1 MFNLIDVVVIL
12 VIGLSAFIGYKRGF
26 VKTAISLLSFFIAIG
41 VALMFY
47 KPLAL
52 VLTEKTEIDDWIIA
66 KVENGRT
73 IEEPE
78 EAVEESEDKEKV
90 VEIKS
95 EAEKE
100 ASIESVLEDLPQVVI
115 ASETFQEAKK
125 QAMHEAA
132 LKISELSM
140 NILSLIAIFVIVKV
154 TLFVV
159 SILLGGVMKLP
170 VLKQMNEVLGL
181 AFGAIMGI
189 VEMYIAFAG
198 ITFISSVAD
207 ISFVVD
213 AIKTSLIGGTMFE
226 NNLIINFLF

>member
-26 VKTAISLLSFFIAIG
+26 VKTAISLLSFFIAIT

-78 EAVEESEDKEKV
+78 EVLEESENQEKV

-100 ASIESVLEDLPQVVI
+100 ASIESVLQDLPQAII
-115 ASETFQEAKK
+115 ASDSFQEAKK
-125 QAMHEAA
+125 QAMHDAA
-132 LKISELSM
+132 LKVSELSM

-181 AFGAIMGI
+181 AFGGIMGF
-189 VEMYIAFAG
+189 VEMYIAFAV

-213 AIKTSLIGGTMFE
+213 AIKS
-226 NNLIINFLF
+226 